1 MIPLRAPYKAS
12 PHDHNRYSRGF
23 SLIEALIVV
32 AIMGILAAVAIPNYA
47 GQIREQRL
55 MEYAGQVDYLVKYA
69 RIAAMEKT
77 INVNICVSSTQV
89 VLRDIGTTR
98 PSTAAGACASGS
110 EIMNVSLNGTSLT
123 ASGTSVALDP
133 RGLAIEPAT
142 GGGVCLADGRKYK
155 MVIVGVT
162 GARTQEGNGG
172 CPAIPNM

>member
-1 MIPLRAPYKAS
+1 MIRSSVTLHALLQRNQHYTS
-12 PHDHNRYSRGF
+12 GF
-23 SLIEALIVV
+23 SLIETLVIIMV
-32 AIMGILAAVAIPNYA
+32 MGILAAVAIPNYA
-47 GQIREQRL
+47 AQLREQKL

-77 INVNICVSSTQV
+77 INVNICVSSATV
-89 VLRDIGTTR
+89 VLRDLGTTR
-98 PSTAAGACASGS
+98 PATAAGACASGTQVMS
-110 EIMNVSLNGTSLT
+110 VSLTDTGLT

-133 RGLAIEPAT
+133 RGLTIEPAS
-142 GGGVCLADGRKYK
+142 GGGVCLTDGRKYR